1 MNVQEL
7 WEELHA
13 SPELSM
19 HEVHTMEILEDYIRN
34 ETDLELYVENGW
46 LYAAHE
52 EPDADKTI
60 DRKST
65 RLNSSH
71 D

>member
-13 SPELSM
+13 SPELYM

-34 ETDLELYVENGW
+34 ETDLEL
-46 LYAAHE
+46 
-52 EPDADKTI
+52 
-60 DRKST
+60 
-65 RLNSSH
+65 
-71 D
+71 